1 MANERKREW
10 ERPEARPVTETDS
23 RADVQ
28 DVPANNGVS
37 GPN

>member
-1 MANERKREW
+1 MTDDRKREW
-10 ERPEARPVTETDS
+10 ERPEARPVTEVDS

-28 DVPANNGVS
+28 DVPVTNQIS